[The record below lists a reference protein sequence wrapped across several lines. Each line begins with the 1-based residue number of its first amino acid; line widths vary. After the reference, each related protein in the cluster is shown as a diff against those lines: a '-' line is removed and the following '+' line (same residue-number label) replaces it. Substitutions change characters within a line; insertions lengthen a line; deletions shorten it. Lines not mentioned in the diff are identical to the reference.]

1 MRRDVS
7 MARETSTVA
16 KENTLTVYEAVRCV
30 GTLKPVF
37 DPRANA
43 FQPPELNV
51 SGTGFWVK
59 DYGCFVTCAH
69 VIEDLLGVSIDLAGM
84 LVAGG
89 NGFPYQRMR
98 FSIVDLQHDLALLRP
113 DEYTEEVKKQIERGL
128 SFATNDPVVS
138 EPIAYA
144 GFPFGRGLLDARHTP
159 TYSEGI
165 VGKQVLIDKR
175 RTTIQCTGPVVG
187 GYSGSPVV
195 MKKAPN
201 KLIGVLSNGPVKDG
215 NTGNIFR
222 AIHYSHVRQ
231 LCELSSGL

>member
-1 MRRDVS
+1 MG
-7 MARETSTVA
+7 E
-16 KENTLTVYEAVRCV
+16 KTLTTTDHAPQQIAVYEAVRCV

-37 DPRANA
+37 DPDLNA

-89 NGFPYQRMR
+89 NGYPYQRMR
-98 FSIVDLQHDLALLRP
+98 FSIVDIQHDLALLRP
-113 DEYTEEVKKQIERGL
+113 DEYTEDIKKQISCGL
-128 SFATNDPVVS
+128 SFSKLDPRVA

-165 VGKQVLIDKR
+165 VGKQVLHRKG
-175 RTTIQCTGPVVG
+175 RTSIQCTGPVVG

-195 MKKAPN
+195 MRDEPDKI
-201 KLIGVLSNGPVKDG
+201 IGVLANGPVDDG

-222 AIHYSHVRQ
+222 AIHYSHVRK
-231 LCELSSGL
+231 LCELSADL